1 MTRVK
6 SKGISSLARVNLK
19 RSESGS
25 HSVFRKFGQSL
36 DIKISKTDL
45 VSKKDFPYVPF
56 KTWLRHLVEIDQ
68 LDQLVGVKDVSD
80 MKRLLSTFWSRFGAL
95 NPEHLICSRDD
106 PGFNKEMCIPV
117 LYHGDEGRGLKKK
130 QLMVLSTHGVL
141 ERFAQEQFQ

>member
-1 MTRVK
+1 M
-6 SKGISSLARVNLK
+6 
-19 RSESGS
+19 
-25 HSVFRKFGQSL
+25 
-36 DIKISKTDL
+36 
-45 VSKKDFPYVPF
+45 
-56 KTWLRHLVEIDQ
+56 EIDQ